1 MPTSFLSHA
10 DAALR
15 NRNAILHFVKQNG
28 PVSRTDIW
36 ERIDISRA
44 SVTQVIRQLQEA
56 NLILEEGEGDSTG
69 GRKPRFLK
77 FNGAAK
83 KLFAFDWSS
92 RTLALMDLD
101 GNILFE
107 QRIPDELTSDPI
119 PFFSYLNEQ
128 IDAMAKRKLCPE
140 EEIMGLTISLPGLID
155 HKNLTVLHSAETGWK
170 NVRLN
175 DYFSDRF
182 GENIFLE
189 RITNTLALGAY
200 HQLFSASID
209 HFQLMILG
217 RDGIGVSTVVCGHCR
232 HGASYMHGE
241 LGHVK
246 LPASD
251 VLCSCGQ
258 RGCLEAVIRD
268 KVLKNNGTL
277 SEDVLELLSIAVS
290 TSVNLSDPSA
300 IILVGSYVDQMNVEE
315 KAHLIDLV
323 REKVTGEHFRKFE
336 VRYADDVKQ
345 LAFRGL
351 AVYAFDQYFSID

>member
-15 NRNAILHFVKQNG
+15 NRNTVLRFVKQNS

-36 ERIDISRA
+36 ERMGISRA

-77 FNGAAK
+77 FNGTAK

-92 RTLALMDLD
+92 RTLALIDLD
-101 GNILFE
+101 GSFLFE
-107 QRIPDELTSDPI
+107 QTISITDRSAPEL
-119 PFFSYLNEQ
+119 FFSKLHEK
-128 IDAMAKRKLCPE
+128 IDAIYAMHLCPE
-140 EEIMGLTISLPGLID
+140 EDILGLSISLPGLID
-155 HKNLTVLHSAETGWK
+155 HNTRTVLYSAETGWK
-170 NVRLN
+170 NICLN

-200 HQLFSASID
+200 HQLFGAGID
-209 HFQLMILG
+209 HFQLMMLG
-217 RDGIGVSTVVCGHCR
+217 LDGIGASTVVCGHCR

-241 LGHVK
+241 LGHIK
-246 LPASD
+246 LPSD
-251 VLCSCGQ
+251 VRCSCGQ
-258 RGCLEAVIRD
+258 VGCLEAVVRD
-268 KVLKNNGTL
+268 TVLQQGGVISN
-277 SEDVLELLSIAVS
+277 EAIELLSIAVS

-300 IILVGSYVDQMNVEE
+300 VILVGSYTDQMTDDQKARLVE
-315 KAHLIDLV
+315 LS
-323 REKVTGEHFRKFE
+323 REKVTGESFRSIE
-336 VRYADDVKQ
+336 IRYADDVKH
-345 LAFRGL
+345 LAFCGL
-351 AVYAFDQYFSID
+351 AAYAFDRYFSID

>member
-36 ERIDISRA
+36 ERMGISRA

-92 RTLALMDLD
+92 RTLALIDLD
-101 GNILFE
+101 SNILFD
-107 QRIPDELTSDPI
+107 QKIPDAMTADPI
-119 PFFSYLNEQ
+119 PFFSFLNEQ
-128 IDAMAKRKLCPE
+128 IDQIFAMQLCPE
-140 EEIMGLTISLPGLID
+140 EEIMGLSISLPGLID

-251 VLCSCGQ
+251 ILCSCGQ
-258 RGCLEAVIRD
+258 CGCLEAVIRD
-268 KVLKNNGTL
+268 VVQKNGGKL
-277 SEDVLELLSIAVS
+277 CDEALALLSIAVS

-300 IILVGSYVDQMNVEE
+300 VILVGSYVDQMTEE
-315 KAHLIDLV
+315 QKARLISLSL
-323 REKVTGEHFRKFE
+323 EKVTGEHFREFE
-336 VRYADDVKQ
+336 IRYADDVKQ
-345 LAFRGL
+345 LAFHGL

>member
-1 MPTSFLSHA
+1 MSTSFLSHA

-83 KLFAFDWSS
+83 KLFGFDWTS
-92 RTLALMDLD
+92 RILALIDLD
-101 GNILFE
+101 ARILHE
-107 QRIPDELTSDPI
+107 QTIPDAELSSPTR
-119 PFFSYLNEQ
+119 FFTYLNSQ
-128 IDAMAKRKLCPE
+128 IDAILAMKLCPE
-140 EEIMGLTISLPGLID
+140 DEILGLSISLPGLID
-155 HKNLTVLHSAETGWK
+155 HKSRTVLHSAETGWK
-170 NVRLN
+170 NLGIS
-175 DYFSDRF
+175 DFFADRF

-200 HQLFSASID
+200 HRTFSAAID
-209 HFQLMILG
+209 HFQLLMLG
-217 RDGIGVSTVVCGHCR
+217 FDGVGASTVVCGHCR
-232 HGASYMHGE
+232 HGANYMHGE
-241 LGHVK
+241 LGHIK
-246 LPASD
+246 IPSD

-258 RGCLEAVIRD
+258 RGCLEAALRD
-268 KVLKNNGTL
+268 TVLKHGGEL
-277 SEDVLELLSIAVS
+277 SEEALELLSIAVS

-300 IILVGSYVDQMNVEE
+300 VILVGSYVDRLTDGQ
-315 KAHLIDLV
+315 KDQLIDAI
-323 REKVTGEHFRKFE
+323 RQKVTGDAFRSFE
-336 VRYADDVKQ
+336 IRYADDVKQ
-345 LAFRGL
+345 LALSGL
-351 AVYAFDQYFSID
+351 VAYAFNQYFSID

>member
-1 MPTSFLSHA
+1 MSTSFLSHA

-15 NRNAILHFVKQNG
+15 NRNTILHFVKQNG

-56 NLILEEGEGDSTG
+56 NLIVEEGEGDSTG

-83 KLFAFDWSS
+83 KLFAFDWPS
-92 RTLALMDLD
+92 RILALMDLD
-101 GNILFE
+101 GALLCE
-107 QRIPDELTSDPI
+107 KKIPEETIANPALL
-119 PFFSYLNEQ
+119 FSYLNEQ
-128 IDAMAKRKLCPE
+128 IDEISKDHPCSE
-140 EEIMGLTISLPGLID
+140 EEMMGFSISLPGLID

-170 NVRLN
+170 NICIS
-175 DYFSDRF
+175 DFFADRF

-200 HQLFSASID
+200 HQLFSASLD
-209 HFQLMILG
+209 HFQLLFLG
-217 RDGIGVSTVVCGHCR
+217 MDGIGASTVVCGHCR
-232 HGASYMHGE
+232 HGANYMHGE
-241 LGHVK
+241 LGHTK
-246 LPASD
+246 ILSD

-258 RGCLEAVIRD
+258 KGCLEAVVRD
-268 KVLKNNGTL
+268 EVLRHGGAL
-277 SEDVLELLSIAVS
+277 SDLAIELLSIAVS

-300 IILVGSYVDQMNVEE
+300 VILVGSYIDEMTDEQKE
-315 KAHLIDLV
+315 KLIALS
-323 REKVTGEHFRKFE
+323 REKVTGERFREFE
-336 VRYADDVKQ
+336 IRYADDVKQ

-351 AVYAFDQYFSID
+351 AAYAFDQYFSID

>member
-1 MPTSFLSHA
+1 MSTSFLSHA

-15 NRNAILHFVKQNG
+15 NRNALLHFVKQHG

-36 ERIDISRA
+36 EQMDISRA

-77 FNGAAK
+77 FNGSAK

-92 RTLALMDLD
+92 RTLALIDLD
-101 GNILFE
+101 GKILHE
-107 QRIPDELTSDPI
+107 QKIPEEKIVSPSLL
-119 PFFSYLNEQ
+119 FSYLNEQ
-128 IDAMAKRKLCPE
+128 IDAISEMRLFPE
-140 EEIMGLTISLPGLID
+140 EELMGLSISLPGLID
-155 HKNLTVLHSAETGWK
+155 HKNLTVLHSAETGWQ
-170 NVRLN
+170 NICLTE
-175 DYFSDRF
+175 YFADRF

-209 HFQLMILG
+209 HFQLMMLG
-217 RDGIGVSTVVCGHCR
+217 LDGIGASTVVCGHCR
-232 HGASYMHGE
+232 HGANYMHGE
-241 LGHVK
+241 LGHTK
-246 LPASD
+246 ILSD

-258 RGCLEAVIRD
+258 KGCLEAVVRD
-268 KVLKNNGTL
+268 EVLKNGGVL
-277 SEDVLELLSIAVS
+277 SDKAIELLSIAVS

-300 IILVGSYVDQMNVEE
+300 VILVGSYVEQMTEE
-315 KAHLIDLV
+315 QKENLIAQS
-323 REKVTGEHFRKFE
+323 REKVTGERFREFE
-336 VRYADDVKQ
+336 IRYADDVKQ
-345 LAFRGL
+345 LAFGGL